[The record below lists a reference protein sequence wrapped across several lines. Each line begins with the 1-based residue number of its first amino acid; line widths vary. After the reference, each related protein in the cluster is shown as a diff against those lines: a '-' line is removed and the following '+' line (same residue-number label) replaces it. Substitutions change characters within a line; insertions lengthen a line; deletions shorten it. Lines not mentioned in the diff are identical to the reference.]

1 MDHSEIDIFFNVH
14 LFFTSV
20 YGKGKKADYTSCE
33 LSTLLLRTWEQWC
46 LVTHLLCGIWW
57 LYKQET
63 SKSQSSRVF
72 EVEREIRWC
81 RPLHLTIDGYQVG
94 KALLSLHKSV
104 LNAPDHILV
113 LHVFGNSQILRTMFS
128 NTFPG
133 TEVRLTVWQSLRF
146 SFLTFLNIFS
156 LLHSSGISASYHD
169 HSKITVTSFSTV
181 SIPEC
186 NPSGPPDVHIS
197 NISAPQLGSFLPP
210 SNLLSS
216 SFFISSQWPGI
227 PGGWF
232 YQ

>member
-81 RPLHLTIDGYQVG
+81 RPLHLTVDGYQVG

-133 TEVRLTVWQSLRF
+133 TEVRLTDSPSDFPSWPSWIY
-146 SFLTFLNIFS
+146 FLC
-156 LLHSSGISASYHD
+156 
-169 HSKITVTSFSTV
+169 
-181 SIPEC
+181 SIHQEP
-186 NPSGPPDVHIS
+186 
-197 NISAPQLGSFLPP
+197 LPV
-210 SNLLSS
+210 
-216 SFFISSQWPGI
+216 IMTIQRSQWHHLVPSAFLSATHQDPQMYI
-227 PGGWF
+227 YPI
-232 YQ
+232 